1 MDTGEVKRM
10 RDYKYNNQAEIISL
24 PRCTNGN
31 QYLFSVKNRK
41 YFLFFDGKDVIK
53 YVRLIEL
60 EVCYKKS
67 LAIVKAF
74 YIYKYFPKPCA
85 SKLIFTITK
94 LFTPNTERSVL
105 LPFANTLSVL
115 VPVVRR
121 HMLKEFVAL
130 TL

>member
-1 MDTGEVKRM
+1 MGI
-10 RDYKYNNQAEIISL
+10 NI
-24 PRCTNGN
+24 
-31 QYLFSVKNRK
+31 F
-41 YFLFFDGKDVIK
+41 FLLKTENIFFFFDGKDVIK

-85 SKLIFTITK
+85 PKLIFTITK
-94 LFTPNTERSVL
+94 LFTPNTERRVL